1 MFVVKSNKFSDQKMI
16 NSLKLESDILSRI
29 PHHENITL
37 FLGAVIEE
45 ERSSEGLVQT
55 CRLMMELA
63 EREREGGREGG
74 RECVYVCVYM
84 YICIYTCTIKQ
95 PQEGYI
101 YIHFII
107 CIYIHVHVH
116 VHVCAF

>member
-63 EREREGGREGG
+63 EREREGRRGREGG
-74 RECVYVCVYM
+74 REGESEGGRERMCVCVCLCVCVYM
-84 YICIYTCTIKQ
+84 YICIYMYNKATTRRV
-95 PQEGYI
+95 YI
-101 YIHFII
+101 YT
-107 CIYIHVHVH
+107 V
-116 VHVCAF
+116 